1 VLGLFVPAALAFA
14 LVERR
19 LELAGRHPIVP
30 PSLLRLPGMRSG
42 LLIAIPF
49 FAGFGAFMFV
59 CAIALQHGAGFSAL
73 RAGIALVP
81 MASTFLVASLYTARL
96 TARYGRLVL
105 GAGAVIQG
113 IGLVAL
119 AVTLLVVWPAIEPWN
134 LAPAMAVA
142 GFGQGL
148 VLSPLFGLVLS
159 GVPADRA
166 GVGSGV
172 LSTTQQ
178 SALALGVASL
188 GSLFLSLSTPGSLG
202 TRDAFVVVLA
212 VQTSVAVLVAVASR
226 LLPQPSLA
234 QRARADEAVAELG
247 AAVEQAA

>member
-1 VLGLFVPAALAFA
+1 
-14 LVERR
+14 
-19 LELAGRHPIVP
+19 
-30 PSLLRLPGMRSG
+30 
-42 LLIAIPF
+42 
-49 FAGFGAFMFV
+49 
-59 CAIALQHGAGFSAL
+59 
-73 RAGIALVP
+73 

-96 TARYGRLVL
+96 TSRYGRRVL
-105 GAGAVIQG
+105 GTGAIIQG
-113 IGLVAL
+113 IGLAGL
-119 AVTLLVVWPAIEPWN
+119 AATLLIAWPAIEPWN

-159 GVPADRA
+159 GVPANRA

-188 GSLFLSLSTPGSLG
+188 GSLFLSLSSSSSLG

-212 VQTSVAVLVAVASR
+212 VQTSVAALVAIASR
-226 LLPQPSLA
+226 LLPQASLA
-234 QRARADEAVAELG
+234 QRARVEDADEKAMAELG